1 MPIIGSIGGGSAG
14 GYGQRKGGL
23 APVDIDYLV
32 IAGGAGGGAARGG
45 GGGAGGYR
53 TSFPGGTQLTLE
65 GGASYT
71 ITVGAGGT
79 GRTNPI
85 APYPI
90 SDNTGVSGNPSS
102 FEHSAG
108 TLSSTGG
115 GAERWPTTYMP
126 APNQAGANGGSGGG
140 AQGRFPEPAGTGN
153 AGGYTPSEGNPG
165 GSSSGGSLPLNIFSG
180 GGGGGANQSGAP
192 NPGATVAGNGGNGSP
207 STITGSDVTRAG
219 GGGGG
224 VGTGASG
231 PQPSTGGTGGSGG
244 GGNGGKVGPTVP
256 EYSGSPATVNTG
268 SGGGGSGYFESP
280 TEIVSLSGNGGSGVI
295 IIRGPAS
302 AKFTVSPGTNTVTT
316 APGGEQIATFT
327 VSGTLSGGL

>member
-14 GYGQRKGGL
+14 GFGQRKGGL
-23 APVDIDYLV
+23 APVDIDYLI

-79 GRTNPI
+79 GRTNPV

-115 GAERWPTTYMP
+115 GAERWPVTYMP

-165 GSSSGGSLPLNIFSG
+165 GSSSGGGGNIYAG
-180 GGGGGANQSGAP
+180 GGGGGASASGTP
-192 NPGATVAGNGGNGSP
+192 NPSATVGGNGGNGSP
-207 STITGSDVTRAG
+207 STITGSDATRAG

-224 VGTGASG
+224 VGTGLQG

-244 GGNGGKVGPTVP
+244 GGNGGIVSPT
-256 EYSGSPATVNTG
+256 EYAGTPATVNTG
-268 SGGGGSGYFESP
+268 SGGGGSGYFETP
-280 TEIVSLSGNGGSGVI
+280 LGEITPGLSGNGGSGVI
-295 IIRGPAS
+295 IIRGPAD

-316 APGGEQIATFT
+316 APGGEKIATFT
-327 VSGTLSGGL
+327 VSGTLTGGL

>member
-1 MPIIGSIGGGSAG
+1 MPIISSFGAGS
-14 GYGQRKGGL
+14 KGGFGRGGAL

-32 IAGGAGGGAARGG
+32 IAGGAGGGAGRGG
-45 GGGAGGYR
+45 GGGSGGYR

-79 GRTNPI
+79 GRQNPVS
-85 APYPI
+85 PYPI
-90 SDNTGVSGNPSS
+90 SDNTGVIGNPSS

-115 GAERWPTTYMP
+115 GAERWPDVYMP

-165 GSSSGGSLPLNIFSG
+165 GSSSGGSLPIFVFSG
-180 GGGGGANQSGAP
+180 GGGGGAGGAGSP
-192 NPGATVAGNGGNGSP
+192 NPGADVAGPGGNGSP

-224 VGTGASG
+224 VVNENNPPTGTGTRG
-231 PQPSTGGTGGSGG
+231 NGGSGG
-244 GGNGGKVGPTVP
+244 GGPGGQTGPTAP
-256 EYSGSPATVNTG
+256 EHNGSTGTVSTG
-268 SGGGGSGYFESP
+268 SGGGASGGYPPIPGSG
-280 TEIVSLSGNGGSGVI
+280 ISGNGGSGI
-295 IIRGPAS
+295 IIVRGPAD
-302 AKFTVSPGTNTVTT
+302 ARFTVTPGTNTITT
-316 APGGEQIATFT
+316 APGGEKIATFT
-327 VSGTLSGGL
+327 VSGTLKGGL